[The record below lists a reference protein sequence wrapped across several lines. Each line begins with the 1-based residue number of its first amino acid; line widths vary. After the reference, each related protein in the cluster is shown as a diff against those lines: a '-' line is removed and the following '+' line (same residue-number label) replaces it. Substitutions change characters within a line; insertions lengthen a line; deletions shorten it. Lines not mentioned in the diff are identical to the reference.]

1 MKLNNLTEEEK
12 KERKKAQK
20 RAAQKRYYEK
30 NKEYYRNYSKN
41 HLNQAQKLQ
50 ARLDEV
56 YNYVVYKYEQGGI
69 IGIVFNYDEVEYLK
83 NLIKGIDNH

>member
-20 RAAQKRYYEK
+20 RAAQKRYYER
-30 NKEYYRNYSKN
+30 NKEYYRNYSKS

-50 ARLDEV
+50 ARLDDL
-56 YNYVVYKYEQGGI
+56 YNFFSFKYEQGGI
-69 IGIVFNYDEVEYLK
+69 VGIILNYEECQTIF
-83 NLIKGIDNH
+83 NLIKGVDNH